1 MSTRFF
7 PNYDKNKITSRFGLR
22 TLNGTTR
29 MHNGIDLVAETAK
42 GGSATDK
49 IKAHTG
55 GTVDSVGYSSSA
67 GYYIN
72 IKTDANTLMVYYH
85 LKELPALEKG
95 TTVQTGQII
104 GHMGSTGNS
113 TGAHLHFGIKHNGA
127 WVDPEPYLDKDFT
140 AAPKT
145 DITIG
150 LRTLRQGATGEDV
163 RALQILL
170 TGRGFPADADGIFG
184 PKTEEAVIAFQK
196 ANGLE
201 PDGIVG
207 KLTWSALLGVST

>member
-1 MSTRFF
+1 MPTRFF
-7 PNYDKNKITSRFGLR
+7 PNYDKNKITSRFGMR

-29 MHNGIDLVAETAK
+29 MHNGIDLVAETTK

-145 DITIG
+145 DLTIV
-150 LRTLRQGATGEDV
+150 LQTLRQGATGEDV

-170 TGRGFPADADGIFG
+170 TGRRIETGVDGIFG
-184 PKTEEAVIAFQK
+184 PVTESSVVAYQAE
-196 ANGLE
+196 NGLD

-207 KLTWSALLGVST
+207 KLTWSKILGVGV

>member
-7 PNYDKNKITSRFGLR
+7 PNYDKNKITSRFGMR

-150 LRTLRQGATGEDV
+150 LRTLRQGATGGDV

-170 TGRGFPADADGIFG
+170 AGYGELLGADGIFG
-184 PKTEEAVIAFQK
+184 PITESAVGDFQSR
-196 ANGLE
+196 NGLD

-207 KLTWSALLGVST
+207 RLTWSKLLGVSV